1 MDLLK
6 VMERFPTQEAC
17 VEHLEQVR
25 WGKNP
30 PYCPHCGSTGV
41 GRRTESEVGRIGLEL
56 PRLPCLFQSDVWH
69 GVSRHKNP
77 ASEVVSCDCSNNE
90 CQEKSVQSPII
101 KGLGLK
107 SKDRMVYYDAYT
119 I

>member
-41 GRRTESEVGRIGLEL
+41 GRRTESEVGRIGLGIATIAM
-56 PRLPCLFQSDVWH
+56 P
-69 GVSRHKNP
+69 VSK
-77 ASEVVSCDCSNNE
+77 
-90 CQEKSVQSPII
+90 
-101 KGLGLK
+101 
-107 SKDRMVYYDAYT
+107 
-119 I
+119 